1 MSPAGHHLPALV
13 EIRASSPW
21 LRNPLV
27 VQSRRVTPL
36 PPSHT
41 SASEL
46 IRADNLL
53 IVVFAQSL
61 IDLSSHPDLCVN
73 TQEARHRA
81 SLQSLPLARHYL
93 PRGSG
98 APGRPWKPG
107 EAEA

>member
-1 MSPAGHHLPALV
+1 MAHYLLSLV
-13 EIRASSPW
+13 WIRASSPW
-21 LRNPLV
+21 PRSSLG
-27 VQSRRVTPL
+27 VQSPHVTPV

-41 SASEL
+41 FASGP
-46 IRADNLL
+46 IRADNFL

-73 TQEARHRA
+73 MQEARHRA
-81 SLQSLPLARHYL
+81 SLQSLPLAQHYL

-107 EAEA
+107 EAKA